1 MENLQDV
8 IRLGS
13 KLDILYVEDDQTL
26 LEETRSIFEKI
37 FKSVDVAS
45 SGSEGLMKFSKDKYD
60 FIITDIEM
68 PDLNGL
74 EMSKNIKEV
83 DKQIPIVV
91 ISAYSN
97 SQYLIEA
104 INTGINY
111 YVLKPILLPQLLAT
125 LSDVVELIENRRV
138 AFECHQREIDESV
151 RMAKEKLFNAITISS
166 PNPVIICDGRLVS
179 FYNEAFSKLFDQDE
193 LQKLKETEAALLG
206 FLEAKINVNNLF
218 KDEQTFVENLDFR
231 HLADDAEVKLSL
243 KTKKGTKIYLMS
255 KKHLSVEEE
264 NDMTMF
270 TFNDITALSFQD
282 IQLKEYD
289 KVIGSLTQKQY
300 KSETTSSRASIL
312 DKTDFTEK
320 DEQL

>member
-60 FIITDIEM
+60 LIITDIEM

-74 EMSKNIKEV
+74 QMSQNIKKI
-83 DKQIPIVV
+83 DDQIPIVV

-111 YVLKPILLPQLLAT
+111 YVLKPILLPQLLST
-125 LSDVVELIENRRV
+125 LSNVVELIENRR
-138 AFECHQREIDESV
+138 
-151 RMAKEKLFNAITISS
+151 
-166 PNPVIICDGRLVS
+166 PNPHSSYLC
-179 FYNEAFSKLFDQDE
+179 LF
-193 LQKLKETEAALLG
+193 
-206 FLEAKINVNNLF
+206 
-218 KDEQTFVENLDFR
+218 
-231 HLADDAEVKLSL
+231 
-243 KTKKGTKIYLMS
+243 
-255 KKHLSVEEE
+255 
-264 NDMTMF
+264 
-270 TFNDITALSFQD
+270 
-282 IQLKEYD
+282 
-289 KVIGSLTQKQY
+289 
-300 KSETTSSRASIL
+300 
-312 DKTDFTEK
+312 
-320 DEQL
+320 

>member
-45 SGSEGLMKFSKDKYD
+45 SGSEGLLKFSKDKYD
-60 FIITDIEM
+60 LIITDIEM

-74 EMSKNIKEV
+74 EMSKNIKEI

-125 LSDVVELIENRRV
+125 LSKVVELIENRRV
-138 AFECHQREIDESV
+138 AFECHKREIEESV
-151 RMAKEKLFNAITISS
+151 RIAKVKLFSAITVSS
-166 PNPVIICDGRLVS
+166 PNPVIICDKRFVS
-179 FYNEAFSKLFDQDE
+179 FYNEAFAKLFEKDE
-193 LQKLKETEAALLG
+193 LHILKETEAALLE
-206 FLEAKINVNNLF
+206 FLETKISVNHLF

-231 HLADDAEVKLSL
+231 NMAEDVDVKLSL
-243 KTKKGTKIYLMS
+243 KTKAGTKIYLMS
-255 KKHLSVEEE
+255 KKHLSVEKE
-264 NDMTMF
+264 NDMIMF

-289 KVIGSLTQKQY
+289 KVIGSLTKEQY
-300 KSETTSSRASIL
+300 KSEPKGLHASIL
-312 DKTDFTEK
+312 DKTDFKE
-320 DEQL
+320 DERR